1 MISQLKKLAKRDI
14 IIIVIVFVL
23 LLVLNIPLMFYIRK
37 IGYQNSSETINLELT
52 RIVEKIETN
61 IFSRVQNAMVSL
73 SKEAYLK
80 QLLDKQ
86 SESDM
91 LKDRVNLLLGNT
103 KDILD
108 LNTVYLMDKTGEVI
122 AGTTYGET
130 SDTFVGNNYSFR
142 PYFRKAMEGKNYS
155 YGAVGQT
162 SQERGFYFSSPVKKD
177 DEILG
182 VLVLKID
189 LQKIDRILD
198 NFNKKVVLLSP
209 QKIVFA
215 TNFSDF
221 LYKSFVRNKESSIDN
236 KQIQEQFGLESLT
249 PLQIEFLNHRV
260 KMKGQKYLYK
270 ESTLNVSDWSLVAF
284 KEINSFFYGTGTK
297 ELFLLISS
305 VVLLLGVIIVILLI
319 NRFYRIK
326 LEKKLKKFSKTV
338 EQSPLSVIITDL
350 DGMIEYVNKR
360 FEEVTGYQED
370 EVVGENPNI
379 LKSGLHSDEFYEE
392 LWESITNGKS
402 WEGEFYNEKKNGDN
416 YWENAKITPL
426 IGNEGEI
433 EAFIGI
439 KEDITKEKQMKEKL
453 EFFAE
458 RDELTNV
465 YNRRMGT
472 QLLKEKKQ
480 AVDDSGGCF
489 SLAFIDINNLKIVN
503 DVYGHEA
510 GDELIVNVVDKIK
523 ENIRS
528 YDVFARFGGDEFI
541 IIFAGAEKKDAQEK
555 LKSMQ
560 RELKDIDSQADYNYK
575 ASISYGVV
583 EYYQDRIMNLDE
595 LISLADSRMY
605 KFKEKYKEEH
615 NLPKR

>member
-108 LNTVYLMDKTGEVI
+108 LNTVYLMDETGEVI

-155 YGAVGQT
+155 YGAVGKT

-198 NFNKKVVLLSP
+198 NFDKKVVLLSP

>member
-108 LNTVYLMDKTGEVI
+108 LNTVYLMDETGEVI

-155 YGAVGQT
+155 YGAVGKT